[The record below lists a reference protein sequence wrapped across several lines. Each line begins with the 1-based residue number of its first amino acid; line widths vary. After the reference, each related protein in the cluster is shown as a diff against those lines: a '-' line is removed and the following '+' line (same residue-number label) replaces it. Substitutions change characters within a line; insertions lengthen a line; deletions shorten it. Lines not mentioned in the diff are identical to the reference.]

1 MSNMKQIAINQCER
15 EVDDGTVLYSYLTP
29 VAIKLKDG
37 GGAFRCMTKHSRTT
51 SKHITQWLDGQVA
64 TEIED
69 EYFERYAL

>member
-1 MSNMKQIAINQCER
+1 MKRIGSNQAER
-15 EVDDGTVLYSYLTP
+15 EVEDGTVLYSYFTP
-29 VAIKLKDG
+29 VAIKLKD

-69 EYFERYAL
+69 EYFERFAL